1 MIQAVR
7 KNGSLFFS
15 SGNNTYHERGIQAM
29 RELDTALTPEQ
40 KNMVRQVV
48 ASLEIEDMH
57 PSEENIR
64 MLEDLAAGR
73 KSVEQVIEELDRKY
87 KA

>member
-1 MIQAVR
+1 
-7 KNGSLFFS
+7 
-15 SGNNTYHERGIQAM
+15 
-29 RELDTALTPEQ
+29 
-40 KNMVRQVV
+40 MVRQVI